1 MCIMN
6 EKKMNTFLMKKC
18 AFYGYNWQWS
28 LCVIETKQ
36 KYEKCYA
43 VLERPS
49 SQMSYLD
56 HFLKETGGS
65 NASTHTT
72 STLAAN
78 LVSI

>member
-1 MCIMN
+1 MVFVCN
-6 EKKMNTFLMKKC
+6 RNKKK
-18 AFYGYNWQWS
+18 
-28 LCVIETKQ
+28 